1 MIKLADIIDNG
12 RNITEHD
19 PEFARTFLAEKRL
32 VMMRMVFWERQ
43 RLQEVPL
50 FKAALSVVQA
60 AVNRITHSA

>member
-19 PEFARTFLAEKRL
+19 PDFARMFLAEKRL
-32 VMMRMVFWERQ
+32 VMVRMVFWEGQ

-50 FKAALSVVQA
+50 FKVALSVVQA
-60 AVNRITHSA
+60 TVSKITHLA